1 MSTSRKTSAA
11 QKKTPAPRPAAKAAP
26 AATRTSVHTIGLEE
40 IKALIALVGREPF
53 QEFEFEAGD
62 MRFRIRKDGPPAV
75 VQAPHGRR
83 PLVMAAPAPMAHP
96 TPGRLRPAAP
106 PAAPAEEPGIH
117 YVTSPIVG
125 TFYRASSPTAA
136 PFVSPGDYVKP
147 GQTLCIIEAMKLMN
161 EIESDVAGEVVKVLV
176 ENGRRWNTANASSPC
191 GSVSAMAP
199 PSNASRPRSPH
210 DTPST
215 RRPSRRSSS
224 PTGARSPC
232 G

>member
-1 MSTSRKTSAA
+1 MSAA
-11 QKKTPAPRPAAKAAP
+11 QKKTPAPRPAAKATLATPKALARTAEKAP
-26 AATRTSVHTIGLEE
+26 ARTSVHTIGLEE

-75 VQAPHGRR
+75 VQAAVAAPM
-83 PLVMAAPAPMAHP
+83 VMATSAPVVQH
-96 TPGRLRPAAP
+96 LPAAP
-106 PAAPAEEPGIH
+106 LLQLPVVPVDEPGIH

-125 TFYRASSPTAA
+125 TFYRASNPTAA

-176 ENGRRWNTANASSPC
+176 ENG
-191 GSVSAMAP
+191 
-199 PSNASRPRSPH
+199 
-210 DTPST
+210 TPVEYGE
-215 RRPSRRSSS
+215 RLFAVRI
-224 PTGARSPC
+224 G
-232 G
+232 

>member
-26 AATRTSVHTIGLEE
+26 VVTKTSVHTIGLEE

-75 VQAPHGRR
+75 AQAPMAA
-83 PLVMAAPAPMAHP
+83 PLVMAAPAPLVHP
-96 TPGRLRPAAP
+96 VPIASSLLQQPAAP
-106 PAAPAEEPGIH
+106 VEEPGIH

-125 TFYRASSPTAA
+125 TFYRASSPSAA

-161 EIESDVAGEVVKVLV
+161 EIESDLAGEVVKVLV
-176 ENGRRWNTANASSPC
+176 ENG
-191 GSVSAMAP
+191 
-199 PSNASRPRSPH
+199 
-210 DTPST
+210 TPVEYGE
-215 RRPSRRSSS
+215 RLFAVRI
-224 PTGARSPC
+224 G
-232 G
+232 

>member
-1 MSTSRKTSAA
+1 MSTSRKPSAA
-11 QKKTPAPRPAAKAAP
+11 QKKTPAPRAAAQAAP
-26 AATRTSVHTIGLEE
+26 VATKTSVHTIGLEE

-62 MRFRIRKDGPPAV
+62 MRFRIRKDGPPVA
-75 VQAPHGRR
+75 QAPMAA
-83 PLVMAAPAPMAHP
+83 PLVMAAPAPMVHP
-96 TPGRLRPAAP
+96 VPLVSTLQQQPAGP
-106 PAAPAEEPGIH
+106 VDEPGIN

-176 ENGRRWNTANASSPC
+176 ENG
-191 GSVSAMAP
+191 
-199 PSNASRPRSPH
+199 
-210 DTPST
+210 TPVEYGE
-215 RRPSRRSSS
+215 RLFAVRI
-224 PTGARSPC
+224 G
-232 G
+232 